1 MGTAGGFSKTR
12 PIYKKAQTTRNA
24 ALHYPVFLLQQCSKF
39 LHAASDLGVDVP
51 VKHPR
56 SVRPPFDPAFFDN
69 VGEGLVV
76 GGLDLIEVELTL
88 ADVAGEMGQV
98 DKFAE
103 LLADIL
109 RVLDGKVDELLLG

>member
-1 MGTAGGFSKTR
+1 M
-12 PIYKKAQTTRNA
+12 IIW
-24 ALHYPVFLLQQCSKF
+24 VFLLQQCSKF

-56 SVRPPFDPAFFDN
+56 SVRPPFDPDRAAVVDYFGAAFFDN

-76 GGLDLIEVELTL
+76 GGLDLIEVELSL